1 LIAFTRSCYKSFQFE
16 IWFDI
21 SKESL
26 SGGIQ
31 PQKVGNEIF
40 NVFIQNY
47 HEKVKKLS
55 AFLFRTYDEVV
66 LR

>member
-1 LIAFTRSCYKSFQFE
+1 VVFNHK
-16 IWFDI
+16 
-21 SKESL
+21 
-26 SGGIQ
+26 
-31 PQKVGNEIF
+31 KVGNEIF

-66 LR
+66 LRLDNKKWSSIATVNS